1 MGYCSHRFC
10 FMATIKQQRTAEGI
24 KQIVSE
30 VLMMEV
36 SDPRLFGLTVTSV
49 DIDREL
55 SHANIYVGA
64 LGEEARKDE
73 VVAALKH
80 ANGFFR
86 SQVARRMRL
95 RSTPLLHFHWDP
107 TLERVDRIETIL
119 GDLDIPPAEVE
130 ED

>member
-1 MGYCSHRFC
+1 
-10 FMATIKQQRTAEGI
+10 MATIKQQRTAEGI
-24 KQIVSE
+24 KQIISE

-36 SDPRLFGLTVTSV
+36 SDPRLFGLTVTNV

-64 LGEEARKDE
+64 LGEEERKDE
-73 VVAALKH
+73 VMKSLAR

-86 SQVARRMRL
+86 TQVARRMRL
-95 RSTPLLHFHWDP
+95 RKTPLLHFHWDV

-119 GDLDIPPAEVE
+119 SGLEIPPE
-130 ED
+130 EPSIESE